1 MEDYALKLLTQKRD
15 ELQKNID
22 DTDDV
27 SGLEDWYLRTKA
39 RIRSLNAAIES
50 MQVKATA
57 RPNVARAALALAQS
71 GLDSEE
77 VSVDQS
83 CLTADAEDAV
93 WVQAWI
99 RVPNAFR
106 VPNA

>member
-1 MEDYALKLLTQKRD
+1 MEDYALKLLITRRNS
-15 ELQKNID
+15 LQKNID

-50 MQVKATA
+50 MRVKATA
-57 RPNVARAALALAQS
+57 RPDVASAALDLAQA
-71 GLDSEE
+71 GLDPEE
-77 VSVDQS
+77 VSVDHY
-83 CLTADAEDAV
+83 CRTADAEDAV